1 MIKDIK
7 ELNFPSYATLSQ
19 ATCTMQDMGERT
31 ISSQIKIDGN
41 ITPDFSE
48 DWEIEFQGEKY
59 IMPLRQPQGSKEN
72 TSLNS
77 IIELTFEHWAI
88 YQLKRYYFVT
98 LQPLESGTAIA
109 DQYIASV
116 SLNLVDF
123 CALFAQILD
132 YYYGDS
138 ITIDLNSEWESKIEP
153 TSVEISYS
161 YIWDV
166 LLRLYELYAVR
177 WQIESNT
184 DTDHYV
190 IKVGYPTTEID
201 HIFEYGFKG
210 GLLKVERQ
218 VQDSNIRN
226 MLLGRG
232 GKQNLPY
239 RYFKNIDQENSSFS
253 ADPDWIPELANIY
266 FDALRGATFRSYV
279 QGWKAKHYGGATTK
293 DEAYASWA
301 WEKGYTDNKFDPVE
315 YVKDDD
321 SIVKYGELF
330 GGLNNNEDIYPTI
343 QGVVVT
349 PYGRIDEVVDVDQMT
364 SDGDDSSSYPDI
376 TYTIKVGEPASIQLN
391 GFERNKVYIA
401 GNNFTV
407 PQGRIANLLVN
418 VTASPAAA
426 IQIESYSIVVYDQWG
441 NKRSASGIT
450 EGQYH
455 CMIDANVYNKADFT
469 VIATVTAS
477 DITVQESHDK
487 SLEIP
492 EGSFNIWVKD
502 LWGTSKR
509 DAETELEYVNRV
521 WAPILGDSNKE
532 EAKVVFSSGMLST
545 SQDYEFKIIKGGVHY
560 DTRKQLP
567 IRNATGQLTGQYYT
581 SEWRLTLAKSDADLE
596 STGMYVPS
604 THRQGKPGD
613 HFFFIGI
620 EMPHDY
626 TVWAEQRL
634 DDYKTDE
641 LYKVRDIK
649 PTWVVNLDKIRIS
662 AKEDDDAQTIISQ
675 LKAGC
680 SIRLSDKRFIGGS
693 QQETLYVQSIT
704 YTYSEPTNNAASLI
718 PNVEIVLSDEYEI
731 VANPIATLQGEI
743 SAIQKQIGS
752 VSNIEQ
758 IVRAVGDRKYLRKDS
773 YDRTPYSIGV
783 GGDLSVGYRITANEG
798 AQFGPA
804 FVPGITGIGGRIDGN
819 GNGELD
825 SLVLRRFLDVP
836 ELRYNRTDITV
847 GDNWSAPGGGLIESV
862 DTEKQLVTLKLAE
875 GEIGAVRVGDICMG
889 IFHMTDTSINS
900 GADYDDG
907 RGNRRFAGFATSY
920 FQVIEILGDRY
931 EQFRYALR
939 PTSENYPIQ
948 IAPMASMTF
957 VSYGSFTDPNRR
969 TSRYDTRTYQR
980 YLIGVDDWEFRAEN
994 IAAQFGNLGNL
1005 SIFGIEMVGYS
1016 AYLNNIYMSGV
1027 IQQFTPEGTPVPTIV
1042 DRGQWDPSAT
1052 YSKNDDVWYANGRWR
1067 CLMDNTTEEPT
1078 TESEDWLLLE
1088 EGIKGDPGINGLDGC
1103 IVRVSEWNPDV
1114 EYHNDGNISG
1124 EYYMHIRFSSN
1135 STGSP
1140 MSQKPQDGGYLG
1152 VYLSTSPVAPVNSEA
1167 YSWYPMTF
1175 ALLMGASG
1183 GTMVNGRS
1191 PVFHFKYSNDGGKTF
1206 TNYSGREFGD
1216 WIGCYVD
1223 YNAGSSNNIDMYI
1236 TWDHVNSFVGTLDTG
1251 EKGFRYIDIVTRSID
1266 NVQYRFQCVKTHIS
1280 SVDNAPIA
1288 TTVTSE
1294 YWQSV
1299 NKMAPIY
1306 TPLLLADNAVISFM
1320 QGNKLLIMKEDGTTV
1335 AAGLI
1340 GGDVPLW
1347 VGSVSPS
1354 EAPFYVNINGH
1365 LYATE
1370 AVITGNSKFGGTLVA
1385 ASGTFKSL
1393 QALDEDGNVAGSIK
1407 FREHHLWFEDADLQH
1422 QGTKDGRGLRFLSNT
1437 IWCRGDFGASS
1448 RTMITVPG
1456 VVSYWHANGATGNGI
1471 YKRLES
1477 STYNGVEYHKVPCN
1491 GTADGDYSGMPI
1503 DIVAFNASGSTIRN
1517 YELVMYT
1524 SQRVLVINSGSV
1536 DVNIFLN
1543 GKLITWPAK
1552 SVCEVIKL
1560 GKFMVPAID
1569 TSLPGNG
1576 MMYGAFSK

>member
-132 YYYGDS
+132 YYYGDA
-138 ITIDLNSEWESKIEP
+138 ITIDLNPEWESKIEP

-166 LLRLYELYAVR
+166 LLQLYELYAVR
-177 WQIESNT
+177 WQIEPNT
-184 DTDHYV
+184 DTEHYV
-190 IKVGYPTTEID
+190 IKVGYQTTELN

-232 GKQNLPY
+232 GTQNLPY
-239 RYFKNIDQENSSFS
+239 RYFKNVDQENPSFS

-279 QGWKAKHYGGATTK
+279 QGWKAKHYGGTTTK

-321 SIVKYGELF
+321 SIDKYGELF
-330 GGLNNNEDIYPTI
+330 GGLDNNEDIYPTI
-343 QGVVVT
+343 QGVIVD

-364 SDGDDSSSYPDI
+364 SDGDDSSSYPDV

-407 PQGRIANLLVN
+407 PQGRIANLLAN

-426 IQIESYSIVVYDQWG
+426 IQIESYSIVIYDQWG

-450 EGQYH
+450 EGQYR

-477 DITVQESHDK
+477 DITVQESYDK
-487 SLEIP
+487 SLDIP
-492 EGSFNIWVKD
+492 EGSFNIWVKN

-509 DAETELEYVNRV
+509 DAETELEYADRV
-521 WAPILGDSNKE
+521 WTPILGDSNKE

-567 IRNATGQLTGQYYT
+567 IRNAAGQLTGQYYT

-662 AKEDDDAQTIISQ
+662 TKEDDDAETIISQ
-675 LKAGC
+675 LRAGC

-743 SAIQKQIGS
+743 SAIQKQIGGI
-752 VSNIEQ
+752 SNIEQ

-773 YDRTPYSIGV
+773 YDRTPYSLGV

-798 AQFGPA
+798 VQFGPA
-804 FVPGITGIGGRIDGN
+804 FAPGITGIGGRVDGN

-825 SLVLRRFLDVP
+825 SLALRRFLDVP

-847 GDNWSAPGGGLIESV
+847 GDSWSAPGGGLIENV
-862 DTEKQLVTLKLAE
+862 DTEEHLVTLKLAE
-875 GEIGAVRVGDICMG
+875 GEIGAVHVGDICMG
-889 IFHMTDTSINS
+889 IFHMEDSALNS
-900 GADYDDG
+900 DADYDDG

-920 FQVIEILGDRY
+920 FQITEVLGTRN
-931 EQFRYALR
+931 EQFKYSLR
-939 PTSENYPIQ
+939 PTSDTYQAQ
-948 IAPMASMTF
+948 ISPVESMTF
-957 VSYGSFTDPNRR
+957 VVYGSFTDLGRQS
-969 TSRYDTRTYQR
+969 SRYDTRTYQR
-980 YLIGVDDWEFRAEN
+980 YLKGVNDWEFRAEN
-994 IAAQFGNLGNL
+994 IAAQFGDLYNL
-1005 SIFGIEMVGYS
+1005 SIFGIEMTGYS

-1027 IQQFTPEGTPVPTIV
+1027 IQQFTPGGEAVPTIV
-1042 DRGQWDPSAT
+1042 DRGQWDASST
-1052 YSKNDDVWYANGRWR
+1052 YYKNDDVWYNNGRWR
-1067 CLMDNTTEEPT
+1067 CLQDGT
-1078 TESEDWLLLE
+1078 SEAPSTDSAKWILLE
-1088 EGIKGDPGINGLDGC
+1088 AGLKGDTGDNGL
-1103 IVRVSEWNPDV
+1103 IVRISEWAPNV
-1114 EYHNDGNISG
+1114 EYRNDSNITG
-1124 EYYMHIRFSSN
+1124 EYYMHVRFSEN
-1135 STGSP
+1135 KDGNPILPGPGGNYVGACVST
-1140 MSQKPQDGGYLG
+1140 L
-1152 VYLSTSPVAPVNSEA
+1152 PVVPSNSEA
-1167 YSWYPMTF
+1167 YTWMAKAIVFS
-1175 ALLMGASG
+1175 MGISG
-1183 GTMVNGRS
+1183 GYTDDGQT
-1191 PVFHFKYSNDGGKTF
+1191 PILHIKYSNDGGT
-1206 TNYSGREFGD
+1206 TLTSANGSEVGG
-1216 WIGCYVD
+1216 WIGY
-1223 YNAGSSNNIDMYI
+1223 YISFKTEISSIDVTKY
-1236 TWDHVNSFVGTLDTG
+1236 TWVLATSSFGTLDIG
-1251 EKGFRYIDIVTRSID
+1251 VKGLRYIDIVSRTLD
-1266 NVQYRFQCVKTHIS
+1266 NIQYKFQCTQSHTS
-1280 SVDNAPIA
+1280 TEDNAPA
-1288 TTVTSE
+1288 PTGTSN
-1294 YWQSV
+1294 YWRPL

-1306 TPLLLADNAVISFM
+1306 TPLLLADNALISFM
-1320 QGNKLLIMKEDGTTV
+1320 QGNRLLIMKSDGTTV
-1335 AAGLI
+1335 AAGLV
-1340 GGDVPLW
+1340 GGDIPLW
-1347 VGSVSPS
+1347 IGATQP
-1354 EAPFYVNINGH
+1354 EDAPFYVDINGK
-1365 LYATE
+1365 LYANQAYISGDSTFSGRL
-1370 AVITGNSKFGGTLVA
+1370 IGTYG
-1385 ASGTFKSL
+1385 SFKVL
-1393 QALDEDGNVAGSIK
+1393 QALDEDGNIAGELK
-1407 FREHHLWFEDADLQH
+1407 FKENHLWFEDMDLQH
-1422 QGTKDGRGLRFLSNT
+1422 QGTKNGRSLRFLSST

-1448 RTMITVPG
+1448 RTVLNVPG
-1456 VVSYWHANGATGNGI
+1456 VVSYCYMNGALNTGQ
-1471 YKRLES
+1471 YKMLES
-1477 STYNGVEYHKVPCN
+1477 NTYNAITYYKIPCN
-1491 GTADGDYSGMPI
+1491 GPSDSNYAGMPI
-1503 DIVAFNASGSTIRN
+1503 DIVVLNPSSTYN
-1517 YELVMYT
+1517 YELEMYT

-1536 DVNIFLN
+1536 AVKIFIN
-1543 GKLITWPAK
+1543 GELITWGPK

-1560 GKFMVPAID
+1560 GKFMKPTID

-1576 MMYGAFSK
+1576 MMCGAFSK